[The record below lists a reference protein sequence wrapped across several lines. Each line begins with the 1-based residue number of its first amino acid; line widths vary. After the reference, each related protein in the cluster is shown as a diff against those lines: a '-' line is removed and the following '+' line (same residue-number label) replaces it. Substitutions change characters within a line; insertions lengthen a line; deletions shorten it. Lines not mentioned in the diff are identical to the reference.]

1 MAGDSTGAT
10 QGQGFDWSA
19 YAIERVELLPTPRL
33 LVYRPQLERNIAA
46 MRRHLESVVPGSGFR
61 HLAAHVKTHK
71 SAWVTRLL
79 VKHGVEKFK
88 CTPQELDFLLETGV
102 KDVLL
107 AYPLL
112 AHDADRLAERIVLYP
127 ETRVTAQIG
136 CFTHA
141 ERLAAAARRRGIEI
155 DCLID
160 VDVGHHRTGI
170 QPDLAPDLARSV
182 LSSKKLGS
190 LRIRGI
196 HAYDGHNSSPD
207 PAARDACATEAMQ
220 RVADCARSVQ
230 AAGIRVERIVV
241 GGSPSFLPDLRELV
255 LRHHVDA
262 QIDVSPGTWVYWDS
276 SYAAKMPGM
285 FEIAALVLAQVMDLP
300 GDGLAT
306 LNLGYKRWSID
317 QGPVQ
322 LFSMPGLEVASTNE
336 EHTVLRVPA
345 GTSLHVEDRVWIVP
359 RHICSTVNL
368 WETFTLI
375 GEGGRVETA
384 ALPVSG
390 RNR

>member
-1 MAGDSTGAT
+1 MAGEGIGAT
-10 QGQGFDWSA
+10 QGQGIDWNA
-19 YAIERVELLPTPRL
+19 YTVEHVEMLPTPRL
-33 LVYRPQLERNIAA
+33 LVYRPPLERNIAA

-79 VKHGVEKFK
+79 MEHGVEKFK
-88 CTPQELDFLLETGV
+88 CTPHEIDFLLETGV

-112 AHDADRLAERIVLYP
+112 AHDAERLAERIVQHP

-136 CFTHA
+136 SKTHA

-170 QPDLAPDLARSV
+170 QPGLAPDLARSV
-182 LSSKKLGS
+182 LSSKELGS

-207 PAARDACATEAMQ
+207 PAARDACAREAMQ
-220 RVADCARSVQ
+220 RVADCARSLE

-241 GGSPSFLPDLRELV
+241 GGSPGFLPDLRELV
-255 LRHHVDA
+255 VRHRVDA
-262 QIDVSPGTWVYWDS
+262 QVDVSPGTWVYWDS
-276 SYAAKMPGM
+276 NYAAKMPGM
-285 FEIAALVLAQVMDLP
+285 FDIAALVLAQVMDLP

-322 LFSMPGLEVASTNE
+322 LFSVPGLEVVSTNE

-345 GTSLHVEDRVWIVP
+345 GTSLRVEDRVWIVP

-375 GEGGRVETA
+375 GEGGRVEAA